1 MPVALAA
8 LVSSRFGSCSV
19 SAVIHGNYERSCE
32 EATSRHVQ
40 HSCTCMQGLRSSGV
54 PVSGRYTRTGVKP
67 SPGTFPAEKWTSQFG
82 RETVASSFLLRWRDG
97 SDHLDVRLPLLGF
110 ADSLN
115 YRPLSLLKVS

>member
-82 RETVASSFLLRWRDG
+82 CETVASSL